1 MTADV
6 LRDKFLA
13 FFKAKKHKIIESDSL
28 VPKDDPT
35 VLFTPAGMNQFK
47 KEFMGFD
54 SGFKRAATAQRCL
67 RTDDLDKVGR
77 TSSHHTFFE
86 MLGNFSFGDYFKDD
100 AISWAWEFL
109 IKELKIDQAKLWV
122 SVYQN
127 DDEAYSIWK
136 DKIKIP
142 QHKIIKL
149 GDKDNFWPAEAKTKG
164 PNGPCGP
171 CSEIFYDFG
180 PSVGCLR
187 EDCDPS
193 CSCGRF
199 VEIWN
204 LVFTQFNRKDDATL
218 EALPNKNIDT
228 GMGLERLAAVMQG
241 KQNNFETELF
251 QPIIKEIRRYVE
263 TKTVDITQLLYAIA
277 DHLRAI
283 VFSIYDGIS
292 PSNEGRGYIVRKII
306 RKSILHLRSLGID
319 KPFLNKLVG
328 QLAQIMQKP
337 YPDLKDRQEDIA
349 QVILEEERNFIHI
362 LNTSESLIASGMEK
376 VPQDPND
383 LKKDGLIFASATTST
398 NLGIFAFNLYDTNGI
413 PLEITKDAIERKYKL
428 DSNFE
433 IAYQNGLNKQRE
445 LSKSFSKMKGDVFK
459 AKGPELKLTQTKF
472 IGYKEYVTQA
482 KITAILKEGKEVNEV
497 LIGQDLQLVLD
508 QTPFYA
514 ESGGQIGD
522 TGELINGKNIFE
534 VLDTQKI
541 DNVILHIGKIKSGIF
556 KVSDNVVAKINV
568 KRRLA
573 IARNHTATHILQAAL
588 RKVLGNHVQQQ
599 GSLVGEEKFRFD
611 FAHFKGLS
619 QEEISRVEEVANS
632 YISNDYKVT
641 SREIPLRDAKKSGAL
656 AFFEEKY
663 GEKVRVVDIGDIS
676 KELCAGTHLAKIR
689 EIGTIKI
696 ISESSVASGIR
707 RIEAVT
713 AEFAERFI
721 KDQQKKASEESQRK
735 DKLKEQKNQEKKRNA
750 EMDNIINQ
758 RLPAVID
765 KSVKVNGINTVFS
778 LEDDLDMPAL
788 RSLADMVKEKL
799 NQAVI
804 VLGSKGQMQ
813 KNAFLVIAVSQ
824 DLLSRGLD
832 AVALIRQ
839 VAGFIG
845 GSGGG
850 RKDFAQAGGAN
861 AENLTL
867 AFDKLRDIINKLI

>member
-204 LVFTQFNRKDDATL
+204 LVFTKFNRKDDATL

-283 VFSIYDGIS
+283 VFSSYDGIS

-632 YISNDYKVT
+632 YIANDYKVT